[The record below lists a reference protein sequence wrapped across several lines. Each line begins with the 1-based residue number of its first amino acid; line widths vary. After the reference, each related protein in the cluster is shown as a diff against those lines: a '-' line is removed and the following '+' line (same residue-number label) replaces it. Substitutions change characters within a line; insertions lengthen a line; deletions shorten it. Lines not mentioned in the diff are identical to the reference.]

1 MSKTPNT
8 MWVLVI
14 LAASLLAVLA
24 INPEARTEILKL
36 LGTDGLIAIVLFVK
50 RYVEE
55 GSTESDSE
63 HLVPSATPML
73 ENTSPQHSRLRRT
86 LLG

>member
-63 HLVPSATPML
+63 HLVPSATPVFS
-73 ENTSPQHSRLRRT
+73 NTSPQHSRLRRT